1 MPNEKV
7 EIEQDQDEKSL
18 YEDVQGHERT
28 GFVIDEDDRIPASQ
42 ITRKELELE

>member
-7 EIEQDQDEKSL
+7 EMERDQDEKSL
-18 YEDVQGHERT
+18 FEDTEGHERT

-42 ITRKELELE
+42 STREELELD